1 MLPTVPVPPK
11 QLDDYASAASVDA
24 IERLREVARPLQD
37 ARVLHVNSTAF
48 GGGVAELLSTQVPL
62 LADLGMEVA
71 WAVLLGSEEF
81 FAVTK
86 SIHNGLQGGE
96 APWTPEMVDV
106 YVERVRANAEVLVDG
121 FDFVF
126 VHDPQPAMLLDCLE
140 DEGRREGR
148 WIWRCHI
155 DLSTPHPPVWEFFA
169 PAVNRYDAAV
179 FTLEAFAQPEITGP
193 TLAFVPPSIDPEST
207 KNLFL
212 PEESV
217 YDVLANYG
225 IDRQRPL
232 VTQVSRF
239 DPWKDPLG
247 VIDAYRLV
255 KREYEDVQ
263 LALVG
268 SMAHDDPE
276 GWHFLEATDE
286 YREGDEDIHLLTN
299 FNDVG
304 ALEVNAFQRGST
316 ILLQNPCARGSGS
329 PSPRVCGRSDP

>member
-193 TLAFVPPSIDPEST
+193 TLAFVPPRSIRSPRRTSSC
-207 KNLFL
+207 
-212 PEESV
+212 P
-217 YDVLANYG
+217 
-225 IDRQRPL
+225 R
-232 VTQVSRF
+232 
-239 DPWKDPLG
+239 
-247 VIDAYRLV
+247 
-255 KREYEDVQ
+255 
-263 LALVG
+263 
-268 SMAHDDPE
+268 
-276 GWHFLEATDE
+276 
-286 YREGDEDIHLLTN
+286 
-299 FNDVG
+299 
-304 ALEVNAFQRGST
+304 
-316 ILLQNPCARGSGS
+316 S
-329 PSPRVCGRSDP
+329 PSTTC